1 MNLKKINPKLQEALV
16 QLGRTEAPNVIK
28 EAFGTIK
35 SGNDVVLIIEDENE
49 REEAIAISV
58 IQRLEKPFMLSP
70 RALIIVEDKPQA
82 LKMEAIFKTLAK
94 YTNLRIFMT
103 HDKTDLDEDKNQISV
118 GIDVLIGTP
127 ERLTFMFGNA
137 GFDVNQLKMFV
148 INNADDL
155 LKKRLDGRLYR
166 LSESIGKTQRLYVS
180 ELETERLEIFADKTM
195 LNSYWFSNDK
205 VEEYDEDYDED
216 SIDIE
221 DLSENE
227 DSINNEDSIKDIK
240 E

>member
-16 QLGRTEAPNVIK
+16 ELGKKEAPQVIK

-35 SGNDVVLIIEDENE
+35 SGNDVVLIIEEEDE

-58 IQRLEKPFMLSP
+58 IQRLEKPYMLSP

-82 LKMEAIFKTLAK
+82 LKMEAIFKALAR
-94 YTNLRIFMT
+94 YTKLRIFMT
-103 HDKTDLDEDKNQISV
+103 HDKTDLDEDKNQISL

-127 ERLTFMFGNA
+127 ERLAFMFGNA
-137 GFDVNQLKMFV
+137 GFDVNQLQMFV
-148 INNADDL
+148 INKTDDL

-180 ELETERLEIFADKTM
+180 ELETERLEIFVEKTM
-195 LNSYWFSNDK
+195 LDSYWFSN
-205 VEEYDEDYDED
+205 EELEDEEEFLDDD
-216 SIDIE
+216 F
-221 DLSENE
+221 SEE
-227 DSINNEDSIKDIK
+227 NN
-240 E
+240 